1 MKSIYRISIIILAM
15 TVSCQFVS
23 AQQLKKVEE
32 WWITILGVKTHLKN
46 QYYVDAQQRKQG
58 KETHWL
64 SNGKV
69 WFTTNWKN
77 DIEHGERI
85 SYFESGKIE
94 SKIVYD
100 MGIIIEEQRFGKPES
115 YEKNHYNSAGLPYQ
129 LILHRKWQIVDRETG
144 ECKLVMEKEWSPYYA
159 KLVECLVT
167 KPNGDIVYTNP
178 ITGEYGLQK
187 ANETMMTLYKDNT
200 MKQPTGKRSE
210 NYELVYKYWTEN
222 DDYAYRNVDQSNR
235 PYIPVQI
242 AKTLDLPDCLKDG
255 SAGVLK
261 AIEETWERDEQTI
274 KTVRITAGYQSKNDA
289 SLKDEHIPFVANKRY
304 VNYDTNYVQSKRHN
318 ILSVYDDGVK
328 MYVQSQQGYD
338 GYYKVQILDANNKP
352 LWQPMTAKPYS
363 IQMLS
368 TFYGTSTLNFEK
380 SYEHDNVI
388 LCYDHAYND
397 KPSDQYMIKDF
408 GESKFDEVFKASAGK
423 DKDLVESIKRDR
435 YHKANAYL
443 TFIQFN
449 DKVWSDNLY
458 MIPDL
463 VYKQLDTIILAY
475 RTFSAKYDENAY
487 PYARLWLNDFIE
499 NSAAEASFVNCAKN
513 EMTMS
518 GALKK
523 YFAYV
528 QIDLNTLTGK
538 LVFEH
543 GGIEEKFFVLEF
555 DKTGITNQAM
565 LTFLHGYN
573 KKYPMSEKEDKAY
586 LKNLKKRQTTNTPR
600 TGGSGVVGGLLR
612 HL

>member
-15 TVSCQFVS
+15 TLSCQFVS

-77 DIEHGERI
+77 DIEHGEHI

-129 LILHRKWQIVDRETG
+129 LILHRKWQIVNRETQD
-144 ECKLVMEKEWSPYYA
+144 CKLVMEKEWSPYYA

-235 PYIPVQI
+235 PYIPVQV

-255 SAGVLK
+255 SAGILK
-261 AIEETWERDEQTI
+261 EIEETWERNEHTI

-289 SLKDEHIPFVANKRY
+289 SLKDEHIQFVANKRY

-318 ILSVYDDGVK
+318 SLSVYDDGVK

-463 VYKQLDTIILAY
+463 VYKQLDTLILAY

-487 PYARLWLNDFIE
+487 PYARLWMNDFIG
-499 NSAAEASFVNCAKN
+499 NSAAEASFVNCAKS

-518 GALKK
+518 GAMKK

-555 DKTGITNQAM
+555 DKTGIINQAM